1 MMTLDELRK
10 RAEHDDGEG
19 GDGEGQSFYA
29 GGEKSG
35 MAVMGGGQASGGNP
49 LVDQIMARAREQKDG
64 QSAADGPS
72 VFTGRAKK
80 LTDQDDPTDSATNA
94 RGKYVEEDD
103 EEEEEEVAVRTM
115 TFWSDGFT
123 IEPNLTLRSFT
134 DPQSVALLTAIRGGT
149 APISELGL
157 APGQPVEMR
166 VAHRPDEPFS
176 EAAQKRI
183 WKEISEE
190 VERTRGKKIVKPFAG
205 SGRRLGD
212 VPDAPQ
218 SMQSAGK
225 VPAGAKDESIGFK
238 QGQPSTRI
246 QFRLTNGTRHT
257 IQFNLDQNIEEVY
270 ATARLLNGGTPV
282 EQLLTG
288 RPPAPI
294 PADLKLRIREARLEG
309 SLLIQK

>member
-1 MMTLDELRK
+1 MTLDELRK
-10 RAEHDDGEG
+10 RAEQDDS
-19 GDGEGQSFYA
+19 DQDEGQSFYA

-35 MAVMGGGQASGGNP
+35 MAVMGGGQQQQPGGNP
-49 LVDQIMARAREQKDG
+49 LVDQIMARAREQRDA
-64 QSAADGPS
+64 QSTSDGP
-72 VFTGRAKK
+72 VFFAGRAKK
-80 LTDQDDPTDSATNA
+80 LTDQDDPADLPVS
-94 RGKYVEEDD
+94 KKSYEPSED
-103 EEEEEEVAVRTM
+103 EEEEEATVRVM

-134 DPQSVALLTAIRGGT
+134 DPRSVALLTAIRGGT

-176 EAAQKRI
+176 EASQKRI
-183 WKEISEE
+183 WKDIAEEI
-190 VERTRGKKIVKPFAG
+190 ERTRGKKKTKPFAG

-218 SMQSAGK
+218 SKQTAGK
-225 VPAGAKDESIGFK
+225 APVGAKDESIGFK
-238 QGQPSTRI
+238 AGQPSTRI
-246 QFRLTNGTRHT
+246 QIRLTNGSRHT
-257 IQFNLDQNIEEVY
+257 VQFNLDQTIEEVY
-270 ATARLLNGGTPV
+270 ASARLLNGGTPV

-294 PADLKLRIREARLEG
+294 PAELTLSIRDAHLEG